1 MAITSSAV
9 IPSNS
14 LEEFRIEFNKL
25 VTDVDGIS
33 AASAFGASISFE
45 GATSD
50 DFETT
55 LIVTDPT
62 ADRTITLPNV
72 TGTVL
77 TTGNSDVATTTTSS
91 GDADFVLVDD
101 GGVLKKISKSNLGVG
116 TPTDI
121 TIADES
127 SDTTCFPLFV
137 TAATGDLG
145 PKSGTNLT
153 FNSSTGLLFATGLSI
168 ADAGTIGSA
177 SDTDAIAI
185 SSAGI
190 VSFSAATEATA
201 TGTASVTLAGGLG
214 VAKDVWLGND
224 LTLDSD
230 SAVIEFGDSQ
240 EITLTHA
247 ADSGLNLKHTA
258 TGDGTPI
265 KFTLQTG
272 ENALTVGEQL
282 GVIDFQAPGE
292 SSGSD
297 AILVAAGIE
306 AVAEEEFSA
315 TSNATKLSFKTAATA
330 TAAETMSLSS
340 GGNLTVEGTISAG
353 SYNDNIVLNGTNS
366 ASANGGDDL
375 VLDSSAADTDVN
387 SRIMYED
394 ATGHNFIHDEREEV
408 VVKDKMLLEG
418 NEGIGRIL
426 VESNWGDGTIVFE
439 DVVDDTGKVLSTH
452 GVTFEGQQM
461 KADRFRISGSAAA
474 DITALTDAAT
484 IAIDFEDAQNFSV
497 TLAGNRTLGLPS
509 NIIAGQTGSI
519 FVTQDGTGS
528 RTLSYD
534 AIWDFAGGTAPT
546 LTTTASAIDRID
558 YIVVDTSNIQAVATL
573 AFS

>member
-1 MAITSSAV
+1 MAITSSAI

-127 SDTTCFPLFV
+127 SDTTWFPLFV

-185 SSAGI
+185 SLL
-190 VSFSAATEATA
+190 VSYHF
-201 TGTASVTLAGGLG
+201 L
-214 VAKDVWLGND
+214 
-224 LTLDSD
+224 
-230 SAVIEFGDSQ
+230 Q
-240 EITLTHA
+240 Q
-247 ADSGLNLKHTA
+247 LKQ
-258 TGDGTPI
+258 P
-265 KFTLQTG
+265 
-272 ENALTVGEQL
+272 QL
-282 GVIDFQAPGE
+282 ELHQ
-292 SSGSD
+292 
-297 AILVAAGIE
+297 
-306 AVAEEEFSA
+306 
-315 TSNATKLSFKTAATA
+315 
-330 TAAETMSLSS
+330 
-340 GGNLTVEGTISAG
+340 
-353 SYNDNIVLNGTNS
+353 
-366 ASANGGDDL
+366 
-375 VLDSSAADTDVN
+375 
-387 SRIMYED
+387 
-394 ATGHNFIHDEREEV
+394 
-408 VVKDKMLLEG
+408 
-418 NEGIGRIL
+418 
-426 VESNWGDGTIVFE
+426 
-439 DVVDDTGKVLSTH
+439 
-452 GVTFEGQQM
+452 
-461 KADRFRISGSAAA
+461 
-474 DITALTDAAT
+474 
-484 IAIDFEDAQNFSV
+484 
-497 TLAGNRTLGLPS
+497 
-509 NIIAGQTGSI
+509 
-519 FVTQDGTGS
+519 
-528 RTLSYD
+528 
-534 AIWDFAGGTAPT
+534 
-546 LTTTASAIDRID
+546 
-558 YIVVDTSNIQAVATL
+558 
-573 AFS
+573 

>member
-1 MAITSSAV
+1 MAITSSAI

-62 ADRTITLPNV
+62 ADRTITLANA

-77 TTGNSDVATTTTSS
+77 TTGNSDAGATTTSS
-91 GDADFVLVDD
+91 GDADYVLIDD
-101 GGVLKKISKSNLGVG
+101 GSVLKKITPANLGVG

-121 TIADES
+121 TVADES

-137 TAATGDLG
+137 TAVTGDLG

-153 FNSSTGLLFATGLSI
+153 FNSSTGLLTATSLSGGTVTSTGNLVI

-177 SDTDAIAI
+177 TDADAVAIA
-185 SSAGI
+185 SDGI
-190 VSFSAATEATA
+190 VTFTQDI
-201 TGTASVTLAGGLG
+201 
-214 VAKDVWLGND
+214 K
-224 LTLDSD
+224 LDSD
-230 SAVIEFGDSQ
+230 SSIIYFGDSQ
-240 EITLTHA
+240 EITLTHV
-247 ADSGLNLKHTA
+247 ADAGVNLKHTA

-265 KFTLQTG
+265 KLTLQTG

-292 SSGSD
+292 TSGTD

-315 TSNATKLSFKTAATA
+315 TSNATKLSFKTASTD

-340 GGNLTVEGTISAG
+340 GGNLTVEGSISAG
-353 SYNDNIVLNGTNS
+353 SYNDNIVLNGTNG
-366 ASANGGDDL
+366 AAANAGDDL

-387 SRIMYED
+387 SRVMYED

-408 VVKDKMLLEG
+408 IVRDKLLLE
-418 NEGIGRIL
+418 EEIGYIL
-426 VESNWGDGTIVFE
+426 VESNWGDGVITVE
-439 DVVDDTGKVLSTH
+439 EYTG
-452 GVTFEGQQM
+452 
-461 KADRFRISGSAAA
+461 
-474 DITALTDAAT
+474 DIFQSLILTDGYGGSDFDLGTNASGTETLDLTNGNFQKGVNGGAHILSPQIFTST
-484 IAIDFEDAQNFSV
+484 IIVQYTNDAS
-497 TLAGNRTLGLPS
+497 AG
-509 NIIAGQTGSI
+509 
-519 FVTQDGTGS
+519 
-528 RTLSYD
+528 
-534 AIWDFAGGTAPT
+534 T
-546 LTTTASAIDRID
+546 LTTSGYTLVNGDSLTTTNGHDFML
-558 YIVVDTSNIQAVATL
+558 YSTVSNKSKHLHVVALQ
-573 AFS
+573 